1 MVEIFNEFLRNILTN
16 ENHRERLGI
25 CLCLDDFIRL
35 TVNNGSLSDFSSCFL
50 LNNDLVKL
58 LESILLMVT
67 NFDINESS
75 ELDDSNYTRIDKLI
89 LIQTF
94 VQRITYNMKNHI
106 DKSNFKLIILLT
118 ISSI

>member
-1 MVEIFNEFLRNILTN
+1 
-16 ENHRERLGI
+16 
-25 CLCLDDFIRL
+25 
-35 TVNNGSLSDFSSCFL
+35 
-50 LNNDLVKL
+50 
-58 LESILLMVT
+58 MVT

-75 ELDDSNYTRIDKLI
+75 ELNDSNYTRIDKLI